1 MAFRLISLHRSTS
14 GDSMSTSV
22 VDFLIELSQDPFRAE
37 QFKTDPS
44 SVIGSATIGREEIE
58 ALISA
63 DPSKIDG
70 YLAVAK
76 KKTKKKPGPK
86 KPNPSAEPSNRKT
99 LIDWPEN

>member
-1 MAFRLISLHRSTS
+1 
-14 GDSMSTSV
+14 MSTSV

-37 QFKTDPS
+37 AFKTDPS

-58 ALISA
+58 ALTSA

-76 KKTKKKPGPK
+76 KKTKKKGTK
-86 KPNPSAEPSNRKT
+86 KPSPSAEPSNRKT